1 MHMGSADKMLNYD
14 YEIPE
19 LNDNDVIDPST
30 AHTETAEAV
39 LKLIFKRRRLLP
51 EENEKPECFALEAEP
66 HRTIIA
72 WLVSKNEPINLI
84 LPGFPAKSPN
94 RLKTLSALPDLA
106 EKHAL
111 QNLCGLCDEIRQIY
125 TPGAYVT
132 ICSDGRVFAD
142 LVRIPDQD
150 VSDYGAHLKE
160 YAHRTHPEVFDFFN
174 LDHVYPEVKDYT
186 TLREELLIQYGESIY
201 DLRRRCKIEEN
212 AKAMYLGIT
221 RFILEDY
228 SGLETF
234 KNASRTTLQKLART
248 VAYRVIQRS
257 NAWTRLL
264 EKYFDSAVRLSIHP
278 QFRVSKKIGINLG
291 ETDDC
296 WLTPW
301 HGVAMKKNNKI
312 LLVKRK
318 DAEQT
323 GLLAFENG
331 QPSHFEY
338 LPGTLP

>member
-1 MHMGSADKMLNYD
+1 MQMGSADKMLNYD
-14 YEIPE
+14 YGIPE
-19 LNDNDVIDPST
+19 LNDNDVIDFST
-30 AHTETAEAV
+30 GHAETAEAI

-51 EENEKPECFALEAEP
+51 AENEKPECFALEAGP
-66 HRTIIA
+66 HRSTIA
-72 WLVSKNEPINLI
+72 SLVSKNEPINLI

-94 RLKTLSALPDLA
+94 RMKTLSALPDLA

-125 TPGAYVT
+125 KPGAYVT

-150 VSDYGAHLKE
+150 VSDYGAYLKE
-160 YAHRTHPEVFDFFN
+160 YAHSAHPGVFDFFN

-201 DLRRRCKIEEN
+201 ELRKRCKVDES

-228 SGLETF
+228 SGLDIF
-234 KNASRTTLQKLART
+234 KCESRTTLQKLART
-248 VAYRVIQRS
+248 IAYRVIQRS

-264 EKYFDSAVRLSIHP
+264 EMHFDNAVRLSIHP
-278 QFRVSKKIGINLG
+278 QFRISKKIGINLG

-301 HGVAMKKNNKI
+301 HGVAMKKGNKI

-318 DAEQT
+318 DAEQN
-323 GLLAFENG
+323 GLLAFEDG
-331 QPSHFEY
+331 RPSHFEY

>member
-1 MHMGSADKMLNYD
+1 MHMGGA
-14 YEIPE
+14 EI
-19 LNDNDVIDPST
+19 LDSDAIDFST
-30 AHTETAEAV
+30 RQVEIAEAI
-39 LKLIFKRRRLLP
+39 LRLIFKRRRLLP
-51 EENEKPECFALEAEP
+51 TEHEKPECFALEAEP
-66 HRTIIA
+66 HRMIIATIIG
-72 WLVSKNEPINLI
+72 KNEPVNLI

-94 RLKTLSALPDLA
+94 RKKTLSALPDLA

-111 QNLCGLCDEIRQIY
+111 QNLCALCDEIQHIY
-125 TPGAYVT
+125 SPGAYVS

-142 LVRIPDQD
+142 LVRIPEQD
-150 VSDYGAHLKE
+150 VSDYGAHLKD
-160 YAHRTHPEVFDFFN
+160 YAHSAHPGKFGFFN
-174 LDHVYPEVKDYT
+174 LDHVYPELKDYT

-201 DLRRRCKIEEN
+201 ELRKRCKVEDE
-212 AKAMYLGIT
+212 AKAMYLGVT

-228 SGLETF
+228 SGLDIF
-234 KNASRTTLQKLART
+234 KSESRTTLQKLARS

-264 EKYFDSAVRLSIHP
+264 EKHFDNAVRLSIHP
-278 QFRVSKKIGINLG
+278 QFRVSRKIGINLA

-301 HGVAMKKNNKI
+301 HGVAMKKGDKI
-312 LLVKRK
+312 VLVKRRE
-318 DAEQT
+318 AEQA

-331 QPSHFEY
+331 RPSHFEC

>member
-1 MHMGSADKMLNYD
+1 MQMGGADQMLNFD
-14 YEIPE
+14 FGTAKI
-19 LNDNDVIDPST
+19 NNNDVIDFST
-30 AHTETAEAV
+30 GHGEIAEAI

-51 EENEKPECFALEAEP
+51 TESEKPACFALEAEP
-66 HRTIIA
+66 HRSTIASVIF
-72 WLVSKNEPINLI
+72 KNEPINLI

-94 RLKTLSALPDLA
+94 RMKTLSALPDLA

-111 QNLCGLCDEIRQIY
+111 HNLSTLCEDIRHIY
-125 TPGAYVT
+125 PPGAYVT

-150 VSDYGAHLKE
+150 VSDYGAYLKD
-160 YAHRTHPEVFDFFN
+160 YAHSAHPGKFDFFN

-186 TLREELLIQYGESIY
+186 TLREELLVQYGESIY
-201 DLRRRCKIEEN
+201 ELRKRCKMEDE
-212 AKAMYLGIT
+212 AKAMYRGIT

-228 SGLETF
+228 SGLDIF
-234 KNASRTTLQKLART
+234 KSESRTTLQKLARS

-264 EKYFDSAVRLSIHP
+264 EKHFDSAVRLSIHP
-278 QFRVSKKIGINLG
+278 QFRVSKKIGINLA

-301 HGVAMKKNNKI
+301 HGVAMKKDNKI
-312 LLVKRK
+312 LLVKRR

-323 GLLAFENG
+323 GLLAFEDG
-331 QPSHFEY
+331 RPSHFEY